1 MFAGEDEELC
11 RPIHT
16 EIQEGALY
24 KEMKEIIGLSS
35 QWYPLGPQ
43 KLALPGKQRQMGERD
58 KLFYKQLKLFIN
70 IAAVP
75 HTFSYLDF
83 P

>member
-1 MFAGEDEELC
+1 MFAGEDEGPF

-24 KEMKEIIGLSS
+24 KEMKEIIDCLLNGI
-35 QWYPLGPQ
+35 PRGPQ
-43 KLALPGKQRQMGERD
+43 KLALSGKQRQMGERD